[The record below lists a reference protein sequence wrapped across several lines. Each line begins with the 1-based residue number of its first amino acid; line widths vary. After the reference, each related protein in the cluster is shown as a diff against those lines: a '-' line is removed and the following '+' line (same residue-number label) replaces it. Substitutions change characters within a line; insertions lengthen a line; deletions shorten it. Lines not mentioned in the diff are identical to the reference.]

1 MESMSSKGHIWIP
14 RLKEYLAGRQI
25 SRREF
30 IRTSTLLGMSA
41 GAAYMWA
48 GKITGRPIAPP
59 ALGQDL
65 PKGGVFKI
73 AMRVPKIDS
82 PHTYSWIYD
91 SNIMRAVCG
100 YMTRTWYDNVTRP
113 HLVEKWEPSDD
124 LKTWTLSVRDVKWH
138 SGRSLTA
145 EDLAWS
151 IKRCLDPT
159 TGSSV
164 VGLMKGFLLKE
175 VDSGKKDDQD
185 NPVMTTELWDANAI
199 EVKDDRTLV
208 LNLKEA
214 QVAIPEHLFHY
225 SLGIV
230 DPADG
235 GKFGVGSNG
244 TEGFVECE
252 VGHKAILEAR
262 KEYYGSGPHVD
273 ELHYIDLG
281 DNAAAVAAAM
291 SSKQVHGIFEGNVE
305 QLDLYKAMPHVT
317 IYEAT
322 IAEAAVVRM
331 QVDQDPFKDPKV
343 RTAVRLATD
352 QGKTLEI
359 SHKNLGIE
367 AEHHH
372 VCPIHPDYKKLPFMT
387 RDVEA
392 AKKLL
397 AEAGH
402 PEGIDI
408 EIACKT
414 DPTYELTAVEAMVEQ
429 WKDAGIRCRINVMAS
444 AKYWEVWDKV
454 PFGFTTWAH
463 RPLGFMTLAL
473 AYRTGVPW
481 NETHYSNAK
490 FDEILTKAEGTL
502 DIDQRREL
510 LGELEAIMQKDGPI
524 AQPLW
529 RSGYVAYDK
538 RAKNIKLHPTGFIF
552 AEELAIELA

>member
-1 MESMSSKGHIWIP
+1 MSSTEHIWIP
-14 RLKEYLAGRQI
+14 RLKAYLAGGRI

-48 GKITGRPIAPP
+48 GKITGQSIPPP
-59 ALGQDL
+59 AFAQEL

-100 YMTRTWYDNVTRP
+100 YMTRTGQDNVTRP
-113 HLVEKWEPSDD
+113 HLVEKWEPSED

-138 SGRSLTA
+138 SGRPLTA
-145 EDLAWS
+145 EDLAWN
-151 IKRCLDPT
+151 IKHCLDPA

-164 VGLMKGFLLKE
+164 VGVMKSFMLKD
-175 VDSGKKDDQD
+175 VDTGTKDDQG
-185 NPVMTTELWDANAI
+185 NPVMTSELWDSNAI

-225 SLGIV
+225 ALGIV

-244 TEGFVECE
+244 TEGFDLVECE
-252 VGHKAILEAR
+252 VGRKAVLKAR
-262 KEYYGSGPHVD
+262 KDYYGSGPHVD

-281 DNAAAVAAAM
+281 DNAAGVAAAV

-305 QLDLYKAMPHVT
+305 QLDLYKAMPHIT

-322 IAEAAVVRM
+322 TADAAVVRM
-331 QVDQDPFKDPKV
+331 QVDQDPFKDQRV
-343 RTAVRLATD
+343 RKAVRLATD
-352 QGKTLEI
+352 QAKTLEI
-359 SHKNLGIE
+359 SHRNLGIE
-367 AEHHH
+367 GEHHH
-372 VCPIHPDYKKLPFMT
+372 VCPIHPDYKKLPFMG

-402 PEGIDI
+402 PDGIDV
-408 EIACKT
+408 EITCKS

-429 WKDAGIRCRINVMAS
+429 WGRPGIRCRINVLPS

-463 RPLGFMTLAL
+463 RPLGFMALAL

-481 NETHYSNAK
+481 NETHYANPR

-502 DIDQRREL
+502 DIDKRREL
-510 LGELEAIMQKDGPI
+510 MGELQTIMQEDGPI

-529 RSGYVAYDK
+529 RAGYVAYDK
-538 RAKNIKLHPTGFIF
+538 RAKNIRAHPTGFIF
-552 AEELAIELA
+552 AEELALEPA

>member
-1 MESMSSKGHIWIP
+1 MSSKEHIWIP
-14 RLKEYLAGRQI
+14 RLKEYLTDRRI

-30 IRTSTLLGMSA
+30 IRSATLLGMSA
-41 GAAYMWA
+41 GAAYVWA
-48 GKITGRPIAPP
+48 DKITGQTISPP
-59 ALGQDL
+59 ALAQNL

-73 AMRVPKIDS
+73 AMRVPSIDS

-100 YMTRTWYDNVTRP
+100 YMTRTGHDNVTRP
-113 HLVEKWEPSDD
+113 HLVEKWEASED

-145 EDLAWS
+145 EDLAWN
-151 IKRCLDPT
+151 IKHCLDPA

-164 VGLMKGFLLKE
+164 VGLMKSFMLKE
-175 VDSGKKDDQD
+175 VNSGKNDDQG
-185 NPVMTTELWDANAI
+185 NPVMTTELWDASAI

-208 LNLKEA
+208 LNLREP

-225 SLGIV
+225 ALGIV

-244 TEGFVECE
+244 TEGFELVECE
-252 VGHKAILEAR
+252 VGRQAFLKAR
-262 KEYYGSGPHVD
+262 KGYYGLGPHVD

-281 DNAAAVAAAM
+281 DSPSAVAAAM
-291 SSKQVHGIFEGNVE
+291 SSKQVHGIFEGNIE
-305 QLDLYKAMPHVT
+305 QLDLYRSIPHVT
-317 IYEAT
+317 IYDVT
-322 IAEAAVVRM
+322 TAEAGIVRM
-331 QVDQDPFKDPKV
+331 QVDQDPFKDPRV
-343 RTAVRLATD
+343 RKAVRLATD
-352 QGKTLEI
+352 QAKTLEI
-359 SHKNLGIE
+359 SLKNFGIQ

-372 VCPIHPDYKKLPFMT
+372 VCPLHPDYMKLPFMS
-387 RDVEA
+387 RDLEA

-397 AEAGH
+397 TEAGY
-402 PEGIDI
+402 PDGIDT
-408 EIACKT
+408 EITCKP
-414 DPTYELTAVEAMVEQ
+414 DPAYELTAVESMVEQ
-429 WKDAGIRCRINVMAS
+429 WKDAGIRCRINVLPS
-444 AKYWEVWDKV
+444 TKYWEVWDKV

-502 DIDQRREL
+502 DIDKRREL
-510 LGELEAIMQKDGPI
+510 MGELEVIMQEDGPI

-529 RSGYVAYDK
+529 RSNYGAYDK
-538 RAKNIKLHPTGFIF
+538 RAKNINLHPTGFIF
-552 AEELAIELA
+552 AEDLAIEPA

>member
-1 MESMSSKGHIWIP
+1 MSSKEHIWIP
-14 RLKEYLAGRQI
+14 RLKEYLADRRI

-41 GAAYMWA
+41 GAAYMWV

-59 ALGQDL
+59 ALAQDL

-91 SNIMRAVCG
+91 SNILRAVCG
-100 YMTRTWYDNVTRP
+100 YMTRTGHDNVTRP
-113 HLVEKWEPSDD
+113 HLVEKWEPSED

-138 SGRSLTA
+138 SGRPLTA
-145 EDLAWS
+145 EDLAWN
-151 IKRCLDPT
+151 IKHCLDPAI
-159 TGSSV
+159 GSSV
-164 VGLMKGFLLKE
+164 VGLMKSFMLKE
-175 VDSGKKDDQD
+175 IDSGKKDDQG

-244 TEGFVECE
+244 TEGFELVECE
-252 VGHKAILEAR
+252 VGRKAILKAR

-291 SSKQVHGIFEGNVE
+291 SSMQVHGIFEGNVE

-317 IYEAT
+317 IYEVT
-322 IAEAAVVRM
+322 TAEAAVVRM

-343 RTAVRLATD
+343 RKAVRLATD

-359 SHKNLGIE
+359 SQKNLGTE

-372 VCPIHPDYKKLPFMT
+372 VCPIHPDYKKLPFMG
-387 RDVEA
+387 RDIET

-402 PEGIDI
+402 PDGIDI

-414 DPTYELTAVEAMVEQ
+414 DPLYELTAVEAMVEQ
-429 WKDAGIRCRINVMAS
+429 WKDAGIRCRINVLPS

-463 RPLGFMTLAL
+463 RPLGFMVLAL

-481 NETHYSNAK
+481 NETHYSNAR

-502 DIDQRREL
+502 DIDKRREL
-510 LGELEAIMQKDGPI
+510 LGELEAIMQEDGPI

-529 RSGYVAYDK
+529 RSNYVAYDK
-538 RAKNIKLHPTGFIF
+538 RAKNIKVHPTGFIF
-552 AEELAIELA
+552 AEELAIEPA